1 MASINSIP
9 NAQGS
14 LGSNA
19 FRSMTSLKSADDVL
33 LPTNN
38 SGTGDLEANETKET
52 AHNSISKSDSSE
64 KLIEFSPTKQK
75 ETKLVDFS
83 PSDEIKQIVNGV
95 TESESNTDENG
106 SGKESDRVQEN
117 KVEES
122 EESVD
127 GNVAAK
133 AKASP
138 IVSHQ
143 PESPTR
149 R

>member
-9 NAQGS
+9 NAQGT

-33 LPTNN
+33 LPTNK
-38 SGTGDLEANETKET
+38 SGTGESEANETKET
-52 AHNSISKSDSSE
+52 TENDISKSDSDE

-75 ETKLVDFS
+75 EIKLVDL
-83 PSDEIKQIVNGV
+83 PTDEIKQIVNGV
-95 TESESNTDENG
+95 TESESNTDENLT
-106 SGKESDRVQEN
+106 GKENENVQEN

-122 EESVD
+122 KESVD
-127 GNVAAK
+127 GNVGAK
-133 AKASP
+133 TKASP

>member
-9 NAQGS
+9 NAQGT

-33 LPTNN
+33 LPTNK
-38 SGTGDLEANETKET
+38 SVGTGDLEANETKDT
-52 AHNSISKSDSSE
+52 ADNNTSDSSE

-83 PSDEIKQIVNGV
+83 PTEEVKQIVNGV
-95 TESESNTDENG
+95 TESESNTDENVT
-106 SGKESDRVQEN
+106 GKQSENAQEN
-117 KVEES
+117 KVEKS

-133 AKASP
+133 TKTSP

>member
-9 NAQGS
+9 NAQGT

-33 LPTNN
+33 LPTNK
-38 SGTGDLEANETKET
+38 SGTGDSEASETKET
-52 AHNSISKSDSSE
+52 AENDISKSDSSE

-83 PSDEIKQIVNGV
+83 PTDEIKQIVNGV
-95 TESESNTDENG
+95 TESESNTDENVT
-106 SGKESDRVQEN
+106 SKESENVQEN
-117 KVEES
+117 KEEES
-122 EESVD
+122 KDCVD
-127 GNVAAK
+127 GNVGAK
-133 AKASP
+133 KKASP
-138 IVSHQ
+138 IVCHQ